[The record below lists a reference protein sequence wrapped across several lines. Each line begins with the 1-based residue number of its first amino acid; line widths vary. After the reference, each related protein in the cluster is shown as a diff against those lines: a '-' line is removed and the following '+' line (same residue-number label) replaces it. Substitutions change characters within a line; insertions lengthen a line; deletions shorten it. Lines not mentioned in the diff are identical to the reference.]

1 MEHTM
6 TNKTSKRVRY
16 AAVSAALSLGLLGLT
31 GCGHSPTNQEIGTA
45 GGAVIGGAVGRAA
58 TGGSTAGTLGG
69 AAVGGVLG
77 NEVGRRRD
85 AR

>member
-1 MEHTM
+1 M
-6 TNKTSKRVRY
+6 KVRHL
-16 AAVSAALSLGLLGLT
+16 AISAVVAAALS

-45 GGAVIGGAVGRAA
+45 GGAVIGGALGHAV
-58 TGGSTAGTLGG
+58 TGGSTVGTIGG

-77 NEVGRRRD
+77 NEVGKRRD

>member
-1 MEHTM
+1 M
-6 TNKTSKRVRY
+6 TNRMSKRFRY
-16 AAVSAALSLGLLGLT
+16 AALSAVLTGLIGVS
-31 GCGHSPTNQEIGTA
+31 GCGHNPTRQEIGTA
-45 GGAVIGGAVGRAA
+45 GGAVIGGAVGNAA
-58 TGGSTAGTLGG
+58 TGGSTLGTIGG